1 MHGWRRCNGG
11 WWRGY
16 CNLTGVSGMLNRGR
30 SWCSHG
36 CWSHSRGS
44 WGGRRLHSHLDWV
57 LALCWNHKNI
67 NFGHRISNMLFLQ
80 QGFHK
85 ELTIGLYNYYY
96 IDCNSKVNFITLYP
110 TQHRVHLIDDLW
122 AHQLNTEVKCYA
134 KPTWKH
140 RLLLYSHWRPHLVWG
155 HIEGL
160 CQLLVSTLTLCRD
173 T

>member
-1 MHGWRRCNGG
+1 MHGWRRCNRG
-11 WWRGY
+11 WWWGY
-16 CNLTGVSGMLNRGR
+16 CNLTGVSGMLTRGR

-36 CWSHSRGS
+36 CWSYSRGS

-57 LALCWNHKNI
+57 LALLCCNYKNI

-80 QGFHK
+80 QGLHK
-85 ELTIGLYNYYY
+85 ELTIGFY
-96 IDCNSKVNFITLYP
+96 ILIAIRWILITLYP
-110 TQHRVHLIDDLW
+110 TQRTVHLIDDLQ
-122 AHQLNTEVKCYA
+122 AYPLNIEVKCYA

-140 RLLLYSHWRPHLVWG
+140 SLLLYSHWWPPLVWG

-160 CQLLVSTLTLCRD
+160 CHLMMSTLTLWWD